1 MMKSK
6 MMASGGMM
14 KSKMMASGGMKK
26 SKMMANGG
34 MAKNEEMEEE
44 EYKAG
49 GAVRKKDAVS
59 MSQPVKKTVSGET
72 VSVRGVGAARAQKAT
87 IY

>member
-1 MMKSK
+1 
-6 MMASGGMM
+6 MM

-44 EYKAG
+44 YKAG

-59 MSQPVKKTVSGET
+59 MRQPVKKTVSGET

>member
-1 MMKSK
+1 MMKSKMMANGGMMKSK

-14 KSKMMASGGMKK
+14 KSKMMTSGGV
-26 SKMMANGG
+26 ADT
-34 MAKNEEMEEE
+34 
-44 EYKAG
+44 AG
-49 GAVRKKDAVS
+49 PQGKT
-59 MSQPVKKTVSGET
+59 MSQPVKKTVAGET

>member
-1 MMKSK
+1 MMKSKMMANGSMMKSK

-14 KSKMMASGGMKK
+14 KKSAASGGV
-26 SKMMANGG
+26 SDMAGPQG
-34 MAKNEEMEEE
+34 KT
-44 EYKAG
+44 
-49 GAVRKKDAVS
+49 
-59 MSQPVKKTVSGET
+59 MSQPTKKSVTGET

>member
-1 MMKSK
+1 MMKSKMMANGGMMKSK

-14 KSKMMASGGMKK
+14 KKSAASGGAD
-26 SKMMANGG
+26 MAGPQG
-34 MAKNEEMEEE
+34 KT
-44 EYKAG
+44 
-49 GAVRKKDAVS
+49 
-59 MSQPVKKTVSGET
+59 MSQPVKKTVTGDT